1 MHVRFSL
8 IDVLGNNIVLFI
20 LAYVSEISNELCE
33 IKKLINI
40 SILISFVLFIL
51 IRNPSNLLLQSD
63 ICH

>member
-20 LAYVSEISNELCE
+20 LAYVSEILNELCE

-40 SILISFVLFIL
+40 LILISFVLFIL

-63 ICH
+63 I